1 MHPHSTHLDTF
12 QGRRAHRQPAS
23 PARPATPAQD
33 ACGFF
38 VACGLIAVL
47 LFLPW

>member
-1 MHPHSTHLDTF
+1 MHSHTTHLGTF
-12 QGRRAHRQPAS
+12 EGRFAHRRFDR
-23 PARPATPAQD
+23 PARPATPVRD